1 MVKVFPIWKRVDDC
15 MRSLFLNVGEDR
27 DVFMLKENEG
37 VLEIEVSKVGDHFCV
52 FSVFVEKF
60 LGWYKFIAIHS
71 SSPDDVDRYH

>member
-1 MVKVFPIWKRVDDC
+1 

-60 LGWYKFIAIHS
+60 LG
-71 SSPDDVDRYH
+71 